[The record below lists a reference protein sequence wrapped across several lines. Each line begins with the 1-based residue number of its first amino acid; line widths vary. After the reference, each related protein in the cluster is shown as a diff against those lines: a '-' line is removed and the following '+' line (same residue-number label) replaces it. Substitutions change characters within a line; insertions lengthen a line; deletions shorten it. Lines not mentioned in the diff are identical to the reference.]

1 LRVFDPEEACV
12 AVALDRVTVRVPATV
27 ANLGAGFDVLAA
39 AVGVHAEVTLEPAAS
54 PHVSVSG
61 ASVPQD
67 ASNLIYR
74 SAAAVAKTAGYRG
87 AFALQAHSP
96 IPLRSGLGSSAAA
109 IVGGVVAASRLLG
122 DALDARA
129 LLELAAELEGHPD
142 NVAAALFG
150 GVVIVVRDGARLRW
164 ARFVPAVRLAVVLAV
179 PDIQVE
185 TAIARQILPREISRD
200 DAVYNIGRASLL
212 VAALAAGRPEW
223 LHGALGDR
231 LHQPYRAQF
240 VPGFERVVAAAA
252 AAGAFGAALSG
263 SGPTVFALAE
273 PGAVPGV
280 GGAMREA
287 FAAAGV
293 TSRVI
298 ATEIQS
304 EGALAVGA

>member
-1 LRVFDPEEACV
+1 M

-39 AVGVHAEVTLEPAAS
+39 AVGVHAEITLEPAPS
-54 PHVSVSG
+54 PRVSVSG

-74 SAAAVAKTAGYRG
+74 SAAAVANTAGYRG

-109 IVGGVVAASRLLG
+109 IVGGMVAASRLLG
-122 DALDARA
+122 DSLDART
-129 LLELAAELEGHPD
+129 LLELAADLEGHPD

-150 GVVIVVRDGARLRW
+150 GVVIVVRDGPRLRW

-185 TAIARQILPREISRD
+185 TAIARQVLPREISRD
-200 DAVYNIGRASLL
+200 DAVYNIGHAALL

-223 LHGALGDR
+223 LRGALGDR
-231 LHQPYRAQF
+231 LHQPYRAHF
-240 VPGFERVVAAAA
+240 VPGFEPVVNAAA

-273 PGAVPGV
+273 PASAPGV

-298 ATEIQS
+298 VTEIEP
-304 EGALAVGA
+304 EGALAVRA